1 MDWAEITIVTTTAGA
16 EAMSEVL
23 MCAGSAGTVIEDKLD
38 FEFHGNKDDW
48 DYIDEALFLKYSDEV
63 QVKGYLVQDS
73 RLLDSLALIKSEVA
87 RIKDEANADFDIGSG
102 EVRVAQINERDWA
115 NEWKKYYKPQHIG
128 NRLVVKPT
136 WESYEAKDDELVIE
150 LDPGMAFGTGTHE
163 TTRMCLVSIEKYVQ
177 EGMTAI
183 DIGCGSAIL
192 GIAAAK
198 MGAADVLA
206 IDRDR
211 VAVTVAGQNIALNS
225 LCGVVRHVEGDLLK
239 GQQSIKA
246 DVIIV
251 NIIADVIITLLPGLR
266 PYLKD
271 GGVIITSGIIKDRC
285 LNVMDA
291 MAEGG
296 YTVIEVIS
304 EGEWNAVICK

>member
-1 MDWAEITIVTTTAGA
+1 MDWVEITIVTTTAGA

-38 FEFHGNKDDW
+38 LELHESKADW
-48 DYIDEALFLKYSDEV
+48 DYIDEALYEKYGDEV
-63 QVKGYLVQDS
+63 QVKGYLVQDG
-73 RLLDSLALIKSEVA
+73 RLLDSLALIRDEVA
-87 RIKDEANADFDIGSG
+87 RIKGEANADFDIGSG
-102 EVRVAQINERDWA
+102 EVRLAQINEQDWA

-128 NRLVVKPT
+128 NRLVIKPT
-136 WESYEAKDDELVIE
+136 WEPYEAQEDEIVIE

-163 TTRMCLVSIEKYVQ
+163 TTRMCLASIEKYVQ
-177 EGMTAI
+177 KGLTAI
-183 DIGCGSAIL
+183 DIGCGTAIL

-206 IDRDR
+206 IDRDPI
-211 VAVTVAGQNIALNS
+211 AVTAAGQNIALNNLS
-225 LCGVVRHVEGDLLK
+225 GVVRHVEGDLLK
-239 GQQSIKA
+239 GQQTIKA

-251 NIIADVIITLLPGLR
+251 NIIADVIILLLPGLK

-271 GGVIITSGIIKDRC
+271 GGIIITSGIIKDRC
-285 LNVMDA
+285 QDVMDA
-291 MAEGG
+291 MAEAG
-296 YTVIEVIS
+296 YKVVEILS